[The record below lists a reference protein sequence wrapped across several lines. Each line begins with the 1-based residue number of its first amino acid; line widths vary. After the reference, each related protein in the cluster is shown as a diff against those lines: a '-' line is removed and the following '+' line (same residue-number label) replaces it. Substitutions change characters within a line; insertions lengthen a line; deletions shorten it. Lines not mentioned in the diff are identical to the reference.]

1 MHFYKRKS
9 KMIDSNFSNTPLPE
23 RTPEHGVKKS
33 RGLNVRLIAAILFA
47 VIFVL
52 VVMLFSK
59 VAKLQSS
66 VDELSKRLGES
77 EDYIAAMNTNVDEYP
92 EADGNMLYHDDIYGD
107 FSAEPLEGVPLNT
120 LDWENLELGED
131 NRYTYYE
138 NGEAVSKTGIDVS
151 YHQGDIDWEKVAAD
165 GIDFAMIRIGYR
177 GYEKGVMHRD
187 ELSESYIS
195 GAQAAG
201 IDVGVYFYSQ
211 AVSEAEAREEAVY
224 VCELIKDS
232 EIKYPVVFDWELPDD
247 SEARTLGTTTETLNK
262 CAAAFCQEIT
272 NRGYT
277 AMLYSNLKMALT
289 KYDMQTLIAYDFWYV
304 EYKNGHNPPSYPYEL
319 QMWQYASDGRVDG
332 VDGYVDMNISFVDY
346 AAEYSKHQNADFE

>member
-1 MHFYKRKS
+1 
-9 KMIDSNFSNTPLPE
+9 MIDSNIQE
-23 RTPEHGVKKS
+23 S
-33 RGLNVRLIAAILFA
+33 RPSENSAEMTVQKNRPLNVRLIAAVLFA
-47 VIFVL
+47 AFAVL
-52 VVMLFSK
+52 IAVLFLK
-59 VAKLQSS
+59 VTKLQKNIN
-66 VDELSKRLGES
+66 ELAQRLADS

-151 YHQGDIDWEKVAAD
+151 YHQGDIDWERVAAD

-177 GYEKGVMHRD
+177 GYEKGIMHRD

-272 NRGYT
+272 DRGYT

-289 KYDMQTLIAYDFWYV
+289 KYDMQTLSAYDFWYV
-304 EYKNGHNPPSYPYEL
+304 EYKDGHNPPSYPYEL

-332 VDGYVDMNISFVDY
+332 IDGYVDMNISFVDY
-346 AAEYSKHQNADFE
+346 AAEYGKHQNADFE

>member
-1 MHFYKRKS
+1 
-9 KMIDSNFSNTPLPE
+9 MIDSNIQESRPSENSAEMT
-23 RTPEHGVKKS
+23 VKKN
-33 RGLNVRLIAAILFA
+33 RPLNVRLIAAVLFA
-47 VIFVL
+47 AFAVL
-52 VVMLFSK
+52 IAVLFLK
-59 VAKLQSS
+59 VTKLQKNIN
-66 VDELSKRLGES
+66 ELAQRLADS

-107 FSAEPLEGVPLNT
+107 FSAEPLDGVPLNT
-120 LDWENLELGED
+120 FDWKNLELGED

-177 GYEKGVMHRD
+177 GYEKGIMHRD

-211 AVSEAEAREEAVY
+211 AISEAEAREEAVY

-262 CAAAFCQEIT
+262 CAAAFCQEI
-272 NRGYT
+272 NDRGYT

-289 KYDMQTLIAYDFWYV
+289 KYDMQTLSAYDFWYV
-304 EYKNGHNPPSYPYEL
+304 EYKDGHNPPSYPYEL

-332 VDGYVDMNISFVDY
+332 IDGYVDMNISFVDY
-346 AAEYSKHQNADFE
+346 AAEYGKHQNADFE

>member
-1 MHFYKRKS
+1 
-9 KMIDSNFSNTPLPE
+9 MIDSNIQESRPSENSAEMT
-23 RTPEHGVKKS
+23 VKKN
-33 RGLNVRLIAAILFA
+33 RPLNVRLIAAVLFA
-47 VIFVL
+47 AFAVL
-52 VVMLFSK
+52 IAVLFLK
-59 VAKLQSS
+59 VTKLQKNING
-66 VDELSKRLGES
+66 LAQRLADS

-151 YHQGDIDWEKVAAD
+151 YHQGDIDWERVAAD

-177 GYEKGVMHRD
+177 GYEKGIMHRD

-272 NRGYT
+272 DRGYT

-289 KYDMQTLIAYDFWYV
+289 KYDMQTLSAYDFWYV
-304 EYKNGHNPPSYPYEL
+304 EYKDGHNPPSYPYEL

-332 VDGYVDMNISFVDY
+332 IDGYVDMNISFVDY
-346 AAEYSKHQNADFE
+346 AAEYGKHQNADFE

>member
-1 MHFYKRKS
+1 
-9 KMIDSNFSNTPLPE
+9 MIDSNIQESRPSENSAEMT
-23 RTPEHGVKKS
+23 VKKN
-33 RGLNVRLIAAILFA
+33 RPLNVRLIAAMLFA
-47 VIFVL
+47 AFAVL
-52 VVMLFSK
+52 IAVLFLK
-59 VAKLQSS
+59 VTKLQKNIN
-66 VDELSKRLGES
+66 ELAQRLADS

-151 YHQGDIDWEKVAAD
+151 YHQGDIDWERVAAD

-177 GYEKGVMHRD
+177 GYEKGIMHRD

-224 VCELIKDS
+224 VCELIKNS

-272 NRGYT
+272 DRGYT

-289 KYDMQTLIAYDFWYV
+289 KYDMQTLSAYDFWYV
-304 EYKNGHNPPSYPYEL
+304 EYKDGHNPPSYPYEL

-332 VDGYVDMNISFVDY
+332 IDGYVDMNISFVDY
-346 AAEYSKHQNADFE
+346 AAEYGKHQNADFE

>member
-1 MHFYKRKS
+1 
-9 KMIDSNFSNTPLPE
+9 MIDSNIQESRPSENSAEMT
-23 RTPEHGVKKS
+23 VKKN
-33 RGLNVRLIAAILFA
+33 RPLNVRLIAAVLFA
-47 VIFVL
+47 AFAVL
-52 VVMLFSK
+52 IAVLFLK
-59 VAKLQSS
+59 VTKLQKNIN
-66 VDELSKRLGES
+66 ELAQRLADS

-120 LDWENLELGED
+120 LDWKNLELGED

-151 YHQGDIDWEKVAAD
+151 YHQGDIDWERVAAD

-177 GYEKGVMHRD
+177 GYEKGIMHRD

-224 VCELIKDS
+224 VCGLIKDS

-272 NRGYT
+272 DRGYT

-289 KYDMQTLIAYDFWYV
+289 KYDMQTLSAYDFWYV
-304 EYKNGHNPPSYPYEL
+304 EYKDGHNPPSYPYEL

-332 VDGYVDMNISFVDY
+332 IDGYVDMNISFVDY
-346 AAEYSKHQNADFE
+346 AAEYGKHQNADFE

>member
-1 MHFYKRKS
+1 
-9 KMIDSNFSNTPLPE
+9 MIDSNIQESRPSENSAEMT
-23 RTPEHGVKKS
+23 VKKN
-33 RGLNVRLIAAILFA
+33 RPLNVRLIAAVLFA
-47 VIFVL
+47 AFAVL
-52 VVMLFSK
+52 IAVLFLK
-59 VAKLQSS
+59 VTKLQKNIN
-66 VDELSKRLGES
+66 ELAQRLADS

-151 YHQGDIDWEKVAAD
+151 YHQGDIDWERVAAD

-177 GYEKGVMHRD
+177 GYEKGIMHRD

-262 CAAAFCQEIT
+262 CAEAFCQEIAD
-272 NRGYT
+272 RGYT

-289 KYDMQTLIAYDFWYV
+289 KYDMQTLSAYDFWYV
-304 EYKNGHNPPSYPYEL
+304 EYKDGHNPPSYPYEL

-332 VDGYVDMNISFVDY
+332 IDGYVDMNISFVDY

>member
-1 MHFYKRKS
+1 
-9 KMIDSNFSNTPLPE
+9 MIDSNIQESRPSENSAEMT
-23 RTPEHGVKKS
+23 VKKN
-33 RGLNVRLIAAILFA
+33 RLLNVRLIAAVLFA
-47 VIFVL
+47 AFAVL
-52 VVMLFSK
+52 IAVLFFK
-59 VAKLQSS
+59 VTKLQKNIN
-66 VDELSKRLGES
+66 ELAQRLADS

-151 YHQGDIDWEKVAAD
+151 YHQGDIDWERVAAD

-177 GYEKGVMHRD
+177 GYEKGIMHRD

-224 VCELIKDS
+224 ACELIKDS

-272 NRGYT
+272 DRGYT

-289 KYDMQTLIAYDFWYV
+289 KYDMQTLSAYDFWYV
-304 EYKNGHNPPSYPYEL
+304 EYKDGHNPPSYPYEL

-332 VDGYVDMNISFVDY
+332 IDGYVDMNISFVDY
-346 AAEYSKHQNADFE
+346 AAEYSKHQNVDFE

>member
-1 MHFYKRKS
+1 
-9 KMIDSNFSNTPLPE
+9 MIDSNIQE
-23 RTPEHGVKKS
+23 S
-33 RGLNVRLIAAILFA
+33 RPSENSAEMAVRKNRPLNVRLIAAVLFA
-47 VIFVL
+47 AFAVL
-52 VVMLFSK
+52 IAVLFFK
-59 VAKLQSS
+59 VTKLQKNIN
-66 VDELSKRLGES
+66 ELAQRLADS

-151 YHQGDIDWEKVAAD
+151 YHQGDIDWERVAAD

-177 GYEKGVMHRD
+177 GYEKGIMHRD

-195 GAQAAG
+195 GAQAAE

-272 NRGYT
+272 DRGYT

-289 KYDMQTLIAYDFWYV
+289 KYDMQTLSAYDFWYV
-304 EYKNGHNPPSYPYEL
+304 EYKDGHNPPSYPYEL

-332 VDGYVDMNISFVDY
+332 IDGYVDMNISFVDY

>member
-1 MHFYKRKS
+1 MIFYKRKS
-9 KMIDSNFSNTPLPE
+9 KMIDSNIQDSRPPE
-23 RTPEHGVKKS
+23 NPAEIAVKKN
-33 RGLNVRLIAAILFA
+33 RPLNVRLIAAVLFA
-47 VIFVL
+47 AFAVL
-52 VVMLFSK
+52 IAVLFLK
-59 VAKLQSS
+59 VTKLQKNIN
-66 VDELSKRLGES
+66 ELAQRLADSES
-77 EDYIAAMNTNVDEYP
+77 YIAVMNTNVDEYP
-92 EADGNMLYHDDIYGD
+92 DPDGSMLYHDDIYGD

-120 LDWENLELGED
+120 LDWENLELDEN

-151 YHQGDIDWEKVAAD
+151 YHQGIIDWERVAAD

-177 GYEKGVMHRD
+177 GYEKGIMHRD

-262 CAAAFCQEIT
+262 CAAAFCREIT
-272 NRGYT
+272 DRGYT

-289 KYDMQTLIAYDFWYV
+289 KYDMQTLSAYDFWYV
-304 EYKNGHNPPSYPYEL
+304 EYKDGHNPPSYPYEL

-332 VDGYVDMNISFVDY
+332 IDGYVDMNISFVDY
-346 AAEYSKHQNADFE
+346 AAEYGKHQNADFE

>member
-1 MHFYKRKS
+1 
-9 KMIDSNFSNTPLPE
+9 MIDSNIQESRPSENLAEMT
-23 RTPEHGVKKS
+23 VKKN
-33 RGLNVRLIAAILFA
+33 RPLNVRLIAAVLFA
-47 VIFVL
+47 AFAVL
-52 VVMLFSK
+52 IAVLFLK
-59 VAKLQSS
+59 VTKLQKNIN
-66 VDELSKRLGES
+66 ELAQRLADS

-151 YHQGDIDWEKVAAD
+151 YHQGDIDWERVAAD

-177 GYEKGVMHRD
+177 GYEKGIMHRD

-272 NRGYT
+272 DRGYT

-289 KYDMQTLIAYDFWYV
+289 KYDMQTLSAYDFWYV
-304 EYKNGHNPPSYPYEL
+304 EYKDGHNPPSYPYEL

-332 VDGYVDMNISFVDY
+332 INGYVDMNISFVDY

>member
-1 MHFYKRKS
+1 
-9 KMIDSNFSNTPLPE
+9 MIDSNIQESRPSENSAEMT
-23 RTPEHGVKKS
+23 VKKN
-33 RGLNVRLIAAILFA
+33 RPLNVRLIAAVLFA
-47 VIFVL
+47 AFAVL
-52 VVMLFSK
+52 IAVLFLK
-59 VAKLQSS
+59 VTKLQKNIN
-66 VDELSKRLGES
+66 ELAQRLADS

-151 YHQGDIDWEKVAAD
+151 YHQGDIDWERVAAD

-177 GYEKGVMHRD
+177 GYEKGIMHRD

-211 AVSEAEAREEAVY
+211 AVSEAEAREEAVF

-272 NRGYT
+272 DRGYT

-289 KYDMQTLIAYDFWYV
+289 KYDMQTLSAYDFWYV
-304 EYKNGHNPPSYPYEL
+304 EYKDGHNPPSYPYEL

-332 VDGYVDMNISFVDY
+332 IDGYVDMNISFVDY
-346 AAEYSKHQNADFE
+346 AAEYGKHQNADFE

>member
-1 MHFYKRKS
+1 
-9 KMIDSNFSNTPLPE
+9 MIDSNIQDSRPPE
-23 RTPEHGVKKS
+23 NPAETAVRKNRP
-33 RGLNVRLIAAILFA
+33 LNVRLIAAVLFA
-47 VIFVL
+47 AFAVL
-52 VVMLFSK
+52 IAVLFLK
-59 VAKLQSS
+59 VAKLRKNIN
-66 VDELSKRLGES
+66 ELEQRLADSES
-77 EDYIAAMNTNVDEYP
+77 YIAAMNTNVDEYP

-107 FSAEPLEGVPLNT
+107 FSAEPLDGVPLNT

-151 YHQGDIDWEKVAAD
+151 YHQGDIDWERVAAD

-177 GYEKGVMHRD
+177 GYEKGIMHRD

-272 NRGYT
+272 DRGYT

-289 KYDMQTLIAYDFWYV
+289 KYDMQTLSAYDFWYV
-304 EYKNGHNPPSYPYEL
+304 EYKDGHNPPSYPYEL
-319 QMWQYASDGRVDG
+319 QMWQYASDGSVDG
-332 VDGYVDMNISFVDY
+332 IDGYVDMNISFVDY
-346 AAEYSKHQNADFE
+346 AAEYGKHQNADFE

>member
-1 MHFYKRKS
+1 
-9 KMIDSNFSNTPLPE
+9 MIDSNIQE
-23 RTPEHGVKKS
+23 S
-33 RGLNVRLIAAILFA
+33 RPSENSAEMTVRKNRPLNVRLIAAVLFA
-47 VIFVL
+47 AFAVL
-52 VVMLFSK
+52 IAVLFLK
-59 VAKLQSS
+59 VTKLQKNIN
-66 VDELSKRLGES
+66 ELAQRLADS

-151 YHQGDIDWEKVAAD
+151 YHQGDIDWERVAAD

-177 GYEKGVMHRD
+177 GYEKGIMHRD

-272 NRGYT
+272 DRGYT

-289 KYDMQTLIAYDFWYV
+289 KYDMQTLSAYDFWYV
-304 EYKNGHNPPSYPYEL
+304 EYKDGHNPPSYPYEL

-332 VDGYVDMNISFVDY
+332 IDGYVDMNISFVDY
-346 AAEYSKHQNADFE
+346 AAEYGKHQNADFE

>member
-1 MHFYKRKS
+1 
-9 KMIDSNFSNTPLPE
+9 MIDSNIQESRPSENSAEMT
-23 RTPEHGVKKS
+23 VKKN
-33 RGLNVRLIAAILFA
+33 RPLNVRLIAAMLFA
-47 VIFVL
+47 AFAVL
-52 VVMLFSK
+52 IAVLFLK
-59 VAKLQSS
+59 VTKLQKNIN
-66 VDELSKRLGES
+66 ELAQRLADS

-151 YHQGDIDWEKVAAD
+151 YHQGDIDWERVAAD

-177 GYEKGVMHRD
+177 GYEKGIMHRD
-187 ELSESYIS
+187 KLSESYIS

-272 NRGYT
+272 DRGYT

-289 KYDMQTLIAYDFWYV
+289 KYDMQTLSAYDFWYV
-304 EYKNGHNPPSYPYEL
+304 EYKDGHNPPSYPYEL

-332 VDGYVDMNISFVDY
+332 IDGYVDMNISFVDY
-346 AAEYSKHQNADFE
+346 AAEYGKHQNADFE

>member
-1 MHFYKRKS
+1 
-9 KMIDSNFSNTPLPE
+9 MIDSNIQESRPSENSAEMT
-23 RTPEHGVKKS
+23 VKKS
-33 RGLNVRLIAAILFA
+33 RHLNVRLIAAVLFA
-47 VIFVL
+47 AFAVL
-52 VVMLFSK
+52 IAVLFLK
-59 VAKLQSS
+59 VTKLQKNIN
-66 VDELSKRLGES
+66 ELAQRLADS

-138 NGEAVSKTGIDVS
+138 NGEVVSKAGIDVS
-151 YHQGDIDWEKVAAD
+151 YHQGDIDWERVAAD

-177 GYEKGVMHRD
+177 GYEKGIMHRD

-224 VCELIKDS
+224 VCGLIKDS

-272 NRGYT
+272 DRGYT

-289 KYDMQTLIAYDFWYV
+289 KYDMQTLSAYDFWYV
-304 EYKNGHNPPSYPYEL
+304 EYKDGHNPPSYPYEL

-332 VDGYVDMNISFVDY
+332 IDGYVDMNISFVDY
-346 AAEYSKHQNADFE
+346 AAEYGKHQNADFE

>member
-1 MHFYKRKS
+1 
-9 KMIDSNFSNTPLPE
+9 MIDSNIQESRPSENSAEMT
-23 RTPEHGVKKS
+23 VKKN
-33 RGLNVRLIAAILFA
+33 RPLNVRLIAAVLFA
-47 VIFVL
+47 AFAVL
-52 VVMLFSK
+52 IAVLFLK
-59 VAKLQSS
+59 VTKLQKNIN
-66 VDELSKRLGES
+66 ELAQRLADS

-151 YHQGDIDWEKVAAD
+151 YHQGDIDWKKVAAD

-177 GYEKGVMHRD
+177 GYEKGIMHRD

-262 CAAAFCQEIT
+262 CASAFCQEIT
-272 NRGYT
+272 DRGYT

-289 KYDMQTLIAYDFWYV
+289 KYDMQTLSAYDFWYV
-304 EYKNGHNPPSYPYEL
+304 EYKDGHNPPSYPYEL

-332 VDGYVDMNISFVDY
+332 IDGYVDMNISFVDY
-346 AAEYSKHQNADFE
+346 AAEYGKHQNADFE

>member
-1 MHFYKRKS
+1 
-9 KMIDSNFSNTPLPE
+9 MIDSNIQESRPSENSAEMT
-23 RTPEHGVKKS
+23 VKKN
-33 RGLNVRLIAAILFA
+33 RPLNVRLIAAVLFA
-47 VIFVL
+47 AFAVL
-52 VVMLFSK
+52 IAVLFFK
-59 VAKLQSS
+59 VTKLQKNIN
-66 VDELSKRLGES
+66 ELAQRLADS
-77 EDYIAAMNTNVDEYP
+77 EDYIAAMNTNVDEYL

-151 YHQGDIDWEKVAAD
+151 YHQGDIDWGRVAAD

-177 GYEKGVMHRD
+177 GYEKGIMHRD

-272 NRGYT
+272 DRGYT

-289 KYDMQTLIAYDFWYV
+289 KYDMQTLSAYDFWYV
-304 EYKNGHNPPSYPYEL
+304 EYKDGHNPPSYPYEL

-332 VDGYVDMNISFVDY
+332 IDGYVDMNISFVDY

>member
-1 MHFYKRKS
+1 
-9 KMIDSNFSNTPLPE
+9 MIDSNIQESRPSENSAEMT
-23 RTPEHGVKKS
+23 VKKN
-33 RGLNVRLIAAILFA
+33 RPLNVRLIAAVLFA
-47 VIFVL
+47 AFAVL
-52 VVMLFSK
+52 IAVLFLK
-59 VAKLQSS
+59 VTKLQKNIN
-66 VDELSKRLGES
+66 ELAQRLADS

-151 YHQGDIDWEKVAAD
+151 YHQGDIDWERVAAD

-177 GYEKGVMHRD
+177 GYEKGIMHRD

-224 VCELIKDS
+224 VCGLIKDS

-272 NRGYT
+272 DRGYT

-289 KYDMQTLIAYDFWYV
+289 KYDMQTLSAYDFWYV
-304 EYKNGHNPPSYPYEL
+304 EYKDGHNPPSYPYEL

-332 VDGYVDMNISFVDY
+332 IDGYVDMNISFVDY
-346 AAEYSKHQNADFE
+346 AAEYGKHQNADFE

>member
-1 MHFYKRKS
+1 
-9 KMIDSNFSNTPLPE
+9 MIDSNIQDSRPPE
-23 RTPEHGVKKS
+23 NPAETDVRKNRP
-33 RGLNVRLIAAILFA
+33 LNVRLIAAVLFA
-47 VIFVL
+47 AFAVL
-52 VVMLFSK
+52 IAVLFLK
-59 VAKLQSS
+59 VTKLRKNIN
-66 VDELSKRLGES
+66 ELEQRLADSES
-77 EDYIAAMNTNVDEYP
+77 YIAAMNTNVDEYP
-92 EADGNMLYHDDIYGD
+92 ETDGSMLYHDDIYGD
-107 FSAEPLEGVPLNT
+107 FSAEPLDGVPLNT

-151 YHQGDIDWEKVAAD
+151 YHQGDIDWERVAAD

-177 GYEKGVMHRD
+177 GYEKGIMHRD

-272 NRGYT
+272 DRGYT

-289 KYDMQTLIAYDFWYV
+289 KYDMQTLSAYDFWYV
-304 EYKNGHNPPSYPYEL
+304 EYKDGHNPPSYPYEL
-319 QMWQYASDGRVDG
+319 QMWQYASDGSVDG
-332 VDGYVDMNISFVDY
+332 IDGYVDMNISFVDY
-346 AAEYSKHQNADFE
+346 AAEYGKHQNADFE

>member
-1 MHFYKRKS
+1 
-9 KMIDSNFSNTPLPE
+9 MIDSNIQESRPSENSAEMT
-23 RTPEHGVKKS
+23 VKKN
-33 RGLNVRLIAAILFA
+33 RPLNVRLIAAMLFA
-47 VIFVL
+47 AFAVL
-52 VVMLFSK
+52 IAVLFLK
-59 VAKLQSS
+59 VTKLQKNIN
-66 VDELSKRLGES
+66 ELAQRLADS

-151 YHQGDIDWEKVAAD
+151 YHQGDIDWERVAAD

-177 GYEKGVMHRD
+177 GYEKGIMHRD

-201 IDVGVYFYSQ
+201 IDIGVYFYSQ

-224 VCELIKDS
+224 VCGLIKDS

-272 NRGYT
+272 DRGYT

-289 KYDMQTLIAYDFWYV
+289 KYDMQTLSAYDFWYV
-304 EYKNGHNPPSYPYEL
+304 EYKDGHNPPSYPYEL

-332 VDGYVDMNISFVDY
+332 IDGYVDMNISFVDY
-346 AAEYSKHQNADFE
+346 AAEYGKHQNADFE

>member
-1 MHFYKRKS
+1 
-9 KMIDSNFSNTPLPE
+9 MIDSNIQESRPSENSAEMT
-23 RTPEHGVKKS
+23 VKKN
-33 RGLNVRLIAAILFA
+33 RPLNVRLIAAVLFA
-47 VIFVL
+47 AFAVL
-52 VVMLFSK
+52 IAVLFLK
-59 VAKLQSS
+59 VTKLQKNIN
-66 VDELSKRLGES
+66 ELAQRLADS

-151 YHQGDIDWEKVAAD
+151 YHQGDIDWERVAAD

-177 GYEKGVMHRD
+177 GYEKGIMHRD

-224 VCELIKDS
+224 VCELIKNS

-272 NRGYT
+272 DRGYT

-289 KYDMQTLIAYDFWYV
+289 KYDMQTLSAYDFWYV
-304 EYKNGHNPPSYPYEL
+304 EYKDGHNPPSYPYEL

-332 VDGYVDMNISFVDY
+332 IDGYVDMNISFVDY
-346 AAEYSKHQNADFE
+346 AAEYGKHQNADFE

>member
-1 MHFYKRKS
+1 
-9 KMIDSNFSNTPLPE
+9 MIDSNIQESRPSENSAEMT
-23 RTPEHGVKKS
+23 VKKN
-33 RGLNVRLIAAILFA
+33 RPLNVRLIAAVLFA
-47 VIFVL
+47 AFAVL
-52 VVMLFSK
+52 IAVLFLK
-59 VAKLQSS
+59 VTKLQKNIN
-66 VDELSKRLGES
+66 ELAQRLADS

-120 LDWENLELGED
+120 FDWENLELGED

-151 YHQGDIDWEKVAAD
+151 YHQGDIDWERVAAD

-177 GYEKGVMHRD
+177 GYEKGIMHRD

-272 NRGYT
+272 DRGYT

-289 KYDMQTLIAYDFWYV
+289 KYDMQTLGAYDFWYV
-304 EYKNGHNPPSYPYEL
+304 EYKDGHNPPSYPYEL

-332 VDGYVDMNISFVDY
+332 IDGYVDMNISFVDY
-346 AAEYSKHQNADFE
+346 AAEYGKHQNADFE

>member
-1 MHFYKRKS
+1 
-9 KMIDSNFSNTPLPE
+9 MIDSNIQESRPSENSAEMT
-23 RTPEHGVKKS
+23 VKKN
-33 RGLNVRLIAAILFA
+33 RPLNVRLIAAVLFA
-47 VIFVL
+47 AFAVL
-52 VVMLFSK
+52 IAVLFLK
-59 VAKLQSS
+59 VTKLQKNIN
-66 VDELSKRLGES
+66 ELAQRLADS

-138 NGEAVSKTGIDVS
+138 NGEAASKTGIDVS
-151 YHQGDIDWEKVAAD
+151 YHQGDIDWERVAAD

-177 GYEKGVMHRD
+177 GYEKGIMHRD

-201 IDVGVYFYSQ
+201 IDIGVYFYSQ

-272 NRGYT
+272 DRGYT

-289 KYDMQTLIAYDFWYV
+289 KYDMQTLSAYDFWYV
-304 EYKNGHNPPSYPYEL
+304 EYKDGHNPPSYPYEL

-332 VDGYVDMNISFVDY
+332 IDGYVDMNISFVDY
-346 AAEYSKHQNADFE
+346 AAEYGKHQNADFE

>member
-1 MHFYKRKS
+1 
-9 KMIDSNFSNTPLPE
+9 MIDSNIQESRPSENSAEMT
-23 RTPEHGVKKS
+23 VKKN
-33 RGLNVRLIAAILFA
+33 RPLNVRLIAAVLFA
-47 VIFVL
+47 AFAVL
-52 VVMLFSK
+52 IAVLFLK
-59 VAKLQSS
+59 VTKLQKNIN
-66 VDELSKRLGES
+66 ELAQRLADS

-151 YHQGDIDWEKVAAD
+151 YHQGDIDWERVAAD

-177 GYEKGVMHRD
+177 GYEKGIMHRD

-272 NRGYT
+272 DRGYT

-289 KYDMQTLIAYDFWYV
+289 KYDIQTLSAYDFWYV
-304 EYKNGHNPPSYPYEL
+304 EYKDGHNPPSYPYEL

-332 VDGYVDMNISFVDY
+332 IDGYVDMNISFVDY
-346 AAEYSKHQNADFE
+346 AAEYGKHQNADFE

>member
-1 MHFYKRKS
+1 
-9 KMIDSNFSNTPLPE
+9 MIDSNIQESRPSENSAEMT
-23 RTPEHGVKKS
+23 VKKN
-33 RGLNVRLIAAILFA
+33 RPLNVRLIAAVLFA
-47 VIFVL
+47 AFAVL
-52 VVMLFSK
+52 IAVLFFK
-59 VAKLQSS
+59 VTKLQKNIN
-66 VDELSKRLGES
+66 ELAQRLADS

-151 YHQGDIDWEKVAAD
+151 YHQGDIDWERVAAD

-177 GYEKGVMHRD
+177 GYEKGIMHRD

-232 EIKYPVVFDWELPDD
+232 EIKYPVVFDWELPDG

-272 NRGYT
+272 DRGYT

-289 KYDMQTLIAYDFWYV
+289 KYDMQTLSAYDFWYV
-304 EYKNGHNPPSYPYEL
+304 EYKDGHNPPSYPYEL

-332 VDGYVDMNISFVDY
+332 IDGYVDMNISFVDY